1 MARIAVCQTAD
12 NVVANVIVAEITD
25 PPYLDTYFVE
35 VPDGVMCDIG
45 WVWTG
50 TEFFNPN
57 PPPPEEPSLDTE
69 EQLPIEQSI
78 EQPTEQP
85 TDTTGV

>member
-1 MARIAVCQTAD
+1 MARIAVCQTSD
-12 NVVANVIVAEITD
+12 NVVVNVIIAEVTD

-35 VPDGVMCDIG
+35 VLDGVMCDIG

-57 PPPPEEPSLDTE
+57 PPPPEEPNPDTE
-69 EQLPIEQSI
+69 EELF
-78 EQPTEQP
+78 TEQA
-85 TDTTGV
+85 TDSTGA